1 MRAITLLAATLLASL
16 LMLPPAAVGDP
27 LDDGRGDAPA
37 GVPARYLLIDGNGRA
52 VTHED
57 FPGRFQLLTFGYT
70 FCPDVCPTTLAEMAA
85 VMKALGDDAT
95 RLQPIFISVDPERD
109 TPSQLRSYVAFF
121 HPALLALTGSPQ
133 LLRRAADSFKV
144 RYEKVR
150 EPGAASGEYT
160 LDHSAGMFL
169 LGPDGVYLRKF
180 GYGLPVA
187 QVAAAI
193 REIMAVSPQ
202 RTGRPP

>member
-70 FCPDVCPTTLAEMAA
+70 YCPDVCPTTLAEMAA

-150 EPGAASGEYT
+150 EPGAATGEYT

>member
-1 MRAITLLAATLLASL
+1 MRAITLLVATLLV
-16 LMLPPAAVGDP
+16 LPTAAVGDP
-27 LDDGRGDAPA
+27 LADARDETPV
-37 GVPARYLLIDGNGRA
+37 GVSARYLLIDGNGRA

-70 FCPDVCPTTLAEMAA
+70 YCPDVCPTTLAEMAA
-85 VMKALGDDAT
+85 VMNALGDDAA

-109 TPSQLRSYVAFF
+109 TASQLRSYVAFF

-144 RYEKVR
+144 RYEKVL
-150 EPGAASGEYT
+150 EPGAATGEYT
-160 LDHSAGMFL
+160 LDHTAGMFL
-169 LGPDGVYLRKF
+169 LGPDGGYLRKF

-187 QVAAAI
+187 QIAASI
-193 REIMAVSPQ
+193 RETMAASPR
-202 RTGRPP
+202 RTGRSP